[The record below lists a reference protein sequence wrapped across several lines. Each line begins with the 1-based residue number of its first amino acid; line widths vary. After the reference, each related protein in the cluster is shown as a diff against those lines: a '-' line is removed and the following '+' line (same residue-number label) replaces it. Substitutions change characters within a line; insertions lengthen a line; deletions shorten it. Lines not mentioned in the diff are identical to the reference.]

1 MSDITILTPNTR
13 VRILRPLP
21 NEHEDDF
28 RRRMEAMVAVLGEHA
43 PDTAAVFLAQPSGRP
58 VCVVTQVCPPADT

>member
-1 MSDITILTPNTR
+1 MSDISILTPNTR

-21 NEHEDDF
+21 NEDDF

-43 PDTAAVFLAQPSGRP
+43 PETTAVFLVQPSGRP
-58 VCVVTQVCPPADT
+58 VCVVTQVYPSADT